1 MSSEISR
8 WFEDAVRKCKEGDER
23 VCEIVKIFATRYSES
38 CDRLMIQ
45 FINLLTGSGVATIVT
60 LIRIV
65 SFYVGILALI
75 LLISLAGWCLA
86 KYQERRF

>member
-1 MSSEISR
+1 
-8 WFEDAVRKCKEGDER
+8 
-23 VCEIVKIFATRYSES
+23 
-38 CDRLMIQ
+38 MIQ

-86 KYQERRF
+86 KYQEQRF